1 MTHYDDVSVDDHR
14 ADEHIAKLIQAH
26 RSPASRQNGSK
37 KWDPEVFVTYYIPSE
52 MNQPHHMRQN
62 LVLTV
67 HPEGTVHPD
76 RAPVLHYNIKALVK
90 RRANVPDV
98 DDGFDAQG
106 WRAWYWKPT
115 TASFLTRQQHE
126 QYAYTARDPDELL
139 ATLALA
145 KTKFKQLCGARPD
158 TRLRVHIHGRT
169 VVQRIGSYVTHHATH
184 ALINANQAAN
194 HAKAVKALRRRTA
207 ARVLQSRWRNVLAN
221 PHHPVGRAHL
231 MREFE
236 STMTDPP
243 VGFRVNY
250 RSG

>member
-1 MTHYDDVSVDDHR
+1 MADSESHYDDVSVDDHR

-26 RSPASRQNGSK
+26 TSAASRQNGPSK

-52 MNQPHHMRQN
+52 MNIPHHMRQK
-62 LVLTV
+62 LDL
-67 HPEGTVHPD
+67 TVHPD
-76 RAPVLHYNIKALVK
+76 RAPGLHYNIKALVK

-98 DDGFDAQG
+98 GFDAQG
-106 WRAWYWKPT
+106 WQNWYWKPT

-158 TRLRVHIHGRT
+158 ARLRVHIHGRT
-169 VVQRIGSYVTHHATH
+169 VVRRLGSYVTHHATH

-194 HAKAVKALRRRTA
+194 HAKAVEALRTRRA
-207 ARVLQSRWRNVLAN
+207 LRIIKNHMLAN
-221 PHHPVGRAHL
+221 PYTPIGRRRLLA
-231 MREFE
+231 EFE
-236 STMTDPP
+236 SMQ
-243 VGFRVNY
+243 
-250 RSG
+250 